1 MMKNKKSTPPA
12 PILCKLMN
20 GPDKFDNHS
29 VIFNLIDILI
39 SRQDPIMTEYFGY
52 LNFFNTQQYILF
64 CNRISN
70 KRNKEIQVNQLHI
83 IIFYAMVHLTIQL
96 YQSER
101 IKELVHSLTTEIIPQ
116 TFEEK
121 KVDLDPFCNK
131 VLRELKKEC
140 KRNNMLII
148 AMNKIDAY
156 SISN

>member
-20 GPDKFDNHS
+20 GPDKFDNHC

-39 SRQDPIMTEYFGY
+39 SMQDPIITEYFGY
-52 LNFFNTQQYILF
+52 LNFFNTEQYILF
-64 CNRISN
+64 CNRITN
-70 KRNKEIQVNQLHI
+70 KRNKEIQVNQLHL
-83 IIFYAMVHLTIQL
+83 IIFYAMMHLTIQL

-131 VLRELKKEC
+131 VLRELKKEF

>member
-1 MMKNKKSTPPA
+1 MM
-12 PILCKLMN
+12 
-20 GPDKFDNHS
+20 
-29 VIFNLIDILI
+29 
-39 SRQDPIMTEYFGY
+39 
-52 LNFFNTQQYILF
+52 
-64 CNRISN
+64 
-70 KRNKEIQVNQLHI
+70 
-83 IIFYAMVHLTIQL
+83 HLTIQL

-131 VLRELKKEC
+131 VLRELKKEF